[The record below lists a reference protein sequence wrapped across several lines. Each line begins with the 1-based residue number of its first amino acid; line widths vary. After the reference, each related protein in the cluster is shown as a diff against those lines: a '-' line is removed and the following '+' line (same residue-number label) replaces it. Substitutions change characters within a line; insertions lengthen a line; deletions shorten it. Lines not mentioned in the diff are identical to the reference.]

1 LTQLSFLTGCKTG
14 NLDKLAH
21 LLSQDLDFH
30 DQESNYSTH
39 DFHAFPAK
47 FPPQLPRKFIL
58 ELTNPGD
65 VVLDPMMGSGTTI
78 LEAYLSGRY
87 AVGIDIDHLALK
99 VSTAKVTPLD
109 KQQVID
115 TGKQILHNASF
126 ATYINKDDIK
136 VGLEKAL
143 DIETLNFINKW
154 FATST
159 QIELFALANEIK
171 KISNAY
177 LRLFFEVVLSAII
190 ITKSGGVSLAYDLA
204 HTRPHLAKAII
215 DRYGKKII
223 IGNNVAGTPVSRMK
237 LLTKTLRSPLEE
249 FDKRFHQNLKSL
261 LRPDSKLIK
270 PAIVN
275 ADAQQM
281 PLPDHSVDLIVTSP
295 PYASNAIDYMR
306 SHKFSLVWLGS
317 SIKKLS
323 KKRKEYIGGE
333 VIHNIRFEKLPVIA
347 EEVVSDI
354 FKLDPKKGRTLGRYY
369 SEMTRTLREFYRV
382 LKPGKAAILVVGNST
397 MRGRDTKIHTCLAE
411 IGKEIGF
418 LVPMIG
424 VRHLDRN
431 RRMLPSGS
439 TINRDSQIQQRMHEE
454 YVIGFYRAD

>member
-1 LTQLSFLTGCKTG
+1 LTQLSFLTGPKTG
-14 NLDKLAH
+14 SLDKLAQ

-30 DQESNYSTH
+30 DQYSNYATH

-65 VVLDPMMGSGTTI
+65 VVLDPMMGSGTAV
-78 LEAYLSGRY
+78 LEAYLAGRY
-87 AVGIDIDHLALK
+87 GVGIDIDQLALK
-99 VSTAKVTPLD
+99 VSMAKVTPLD
-109 KQQVID
+109 KQQVFE
-115 TGKQILHNASF
+115 TGKQILHHASF
-126 ATYINKDDIK
+126 AAYLNREDIK
-136 VGLEKAL
+136 VALETAW
-143 DIETLNFINKW
+143 DIETINFINKW
-154 FATST
+154 FAPST
-159 QIELFALANEIK
+159 QIELFALVNEIK
-171 KISNAY
+171 KISNVN

-215 DRYGKKII
+215 DRNGEMRIV
-223 IGNNVAGTPVSRMK
+223 GNNVARTSVSRMK
-237 LLTKTLRSPLEE
+237 LLTKTLRSALEE
-249 FDKRFHQNLKSL
+249 FEKRFHQNLKSL
-261 LRPDSKLIK
+261 LRPDPKLIK
-270 PAIVN
+270 PAIIN

-281 PLPDHSVDLIVTSP
+281 PLPDDSVDLIVTSP

-306 SHKFSLVWLGS
+306 SHKFSLVWLS
-317 SIKKLS
+317 FSIERLS

-333 VIHNIRFEKLPVIA
+333 VIHNVKFEKLPEIA

-354 FKLDPKKGRTLGRYY
+354 FQLDPKKGRALSRYY
-369 SEMTRTLREFYRV
+369 SEMTRTLREFHRV
-382 LKPGKAAILVVGNST
+382 LKPGKAAILVVGSST

-411 IGKEIGF
+411 IGKELGF
-418 LVPMIG
+418 LVPKIG

-439 TINRDSQIQQRMHEE
+439 TINWDSQIQQRMHEE
-454 YVIGFYRAD
+454 YVIGFYKED